1 MKFSKKKKTASPAL
15 QDKLSELE
23 EKAAQRGII
32 IHFDLL
38 EAAGLKLK
46 GGICKIKDEYHL
58 FVDKRKS
65 TADKIDILQDYLNH
79 PLPIDIPINDD

>member
-1 MKFSKKKKTASPAL
+1 MKFSKKKKTATPPL